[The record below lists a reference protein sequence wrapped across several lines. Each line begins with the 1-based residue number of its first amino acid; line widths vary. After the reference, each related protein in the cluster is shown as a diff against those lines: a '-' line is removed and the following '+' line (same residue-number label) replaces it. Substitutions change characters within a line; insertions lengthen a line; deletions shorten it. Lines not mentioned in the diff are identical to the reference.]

1 MMLLTKCSLAKSVP
15 IVIPNVRGVLP
26 AWANSCSDPGG
37 RQGRLL
43 PSFYS
48 QEAAK
53 VTALVTC
60 TARSDPESLGCHSRG
75 ADCEGAAEGLG
86 DSWCAQ
92 IQMQRLPGVGC
103 RGPGGVRGRREGW
116 LGRNGAGC
124 GWGGLWGRGYW
135 AAFGERGTRSPSSPS
150 SSGLW
155 ALKSGS
161 GVPSGLPC
169 FSQVPV
175 AKFPLLSEL
184 VSLSVKWW

>member
-86 DSWCAQ
+86 GSWCAQ
-92 IQMQRLPGVGC
+92 IQMQRLPGVRLPWRSQGKEGRLAGEEWSRMWVGWSVGEGLLGC
-103 RGPGGVRGRREGW
+103 
-116 LGRNGAGC
+116 
-124 GWGGLWGRGYW
+124 LWGKRHQ
-135 AAFGERGTRSPSSPS
+135 EPQLTLQ
-150 SSGLW
+150 LW
-155 ALKSGS
+155 ALGLEIRVWGS
-161 GVPSGLPC
+161 FRLALFLTSTCG
-169 FSQVPV
+169 QVPI
-175 AKFPLLSEL
+175 AL
-184 VSLSVKWW
+184 